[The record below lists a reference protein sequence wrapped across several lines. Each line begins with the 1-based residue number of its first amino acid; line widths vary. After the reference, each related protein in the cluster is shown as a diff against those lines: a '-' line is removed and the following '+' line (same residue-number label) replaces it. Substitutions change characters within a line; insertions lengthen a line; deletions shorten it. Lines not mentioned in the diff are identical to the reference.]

1 MPEKSLKGWTHPS
14 GMEII
19 GVNTV
24 AEALKG
30 NGLTRGSFNL
40 QAFRR
45 KMMSKE
51 EIKRDVMSQLLQMVA
66 PGTPFRD
73 GLENVLRAKTGGLIV
88 VGYSTEVTEIVDGG
102 FSIDCDFS
110 PNYLYEL
117 AKMDGAI
124 ILSEDIKRILYA
136 NTQLIPDSSIS
147 SSETGIRHRTA
158 ERVAKQTN
166 KLVVSIS
173 QRRNVIT
180 LYQGNLRYALKDIG
194 VILTKANQ
202 AIQTLERYKV
212 VLDQSL
218 TNLSASEFEELVTLH
233 DVTNVIAR
241 FEMVLRIKAEINRYI
256 NELGN
261 EGRLI
266 SMQLE
271 ELVGNAEL
279 EARLIVKDYVR
290 DLSDD
295 RVKEMQAGLKRL
307 SSDELLE
314 PHQIIRL
321 LGYPHT
327 NSIAEEPVSPRGFR
341 ILGKIP
347 RLPSI
352 IIANLVEKFGY
363 LPHMMMATIEELD
376 EVDGI
381 GEVRARAIKE
391 GLKRIQEQVFIDRHI

>member
-1 MPEKSLKGWTHPS
+1 
-14 GMEII
+14 
-19 GVNTV
+19 
-24 AEALKG
+24 
-30 NGLTRGSFNL
+30 
-40 QAFRR
+40 
-45 KMMSKE
+45 MSKE
-51 EIKRDVMSQLLQMVA
+51 DSKRDVMSQLLQMVA

-88 VGYSTEVTEIVDGG
+88 VGCSPEVMEIVDGG

-124 ILSEDIKRILYA
+124 ILSEDIKKILYA

-147 SSETGIRHRTA
+147 STETGIRHRTA
-158 ERVAKQTN
+158 ERVARQTS

-180 LYQGNLRYALKDIG
+180 LYQGSLRYSLKDIG

-218 TNLSASEFEELVTLH
+218 TNLGASEFEELVTLH
-233 DVTNVIAR
+233 DVTNVISR
-241 FEMVLRIKAEINRYI
+241 VEMVLRIKTEINRYI

-266 SMQLE
+266 RMQLE

-279 EARLIVKDYVR
+279 EARLLIKDYVR
-290 DLSDD
+290 ELTDD
-295 RVKEMQAGLKRL
+295 KVREALLGFKRL

-314 PHQIIRL
+314 PQHIVRL
-321 LGYPHT
+321 LGYS
-327 NSIAEEPVSPRGFR
+327 NSNAVLEEIVSPRGFR
-341 ILGKIP
+341 VLNKIP

-352 IIANLVEKFGY
+352 IINNLIEKFQY
-363 LPHMMMATIEELD
+363 LPHMTKATIEDLD

-391 GLKRIQEQVFIDRHI
+391 GLKRIQDQMFIDRHI